1 MHKWIWVL
9 SLLASVWVS
18 ELDAQT
24 YQEDD
29 RMKVTTQ
36 WFECDGVWVWEI
48 TKQRVLDL
56 INTVDL
62 NNDDLTD
69 RTHIWPK
76 GEKRLSFKS
85 EDIMISVVCE
95 KRWTLI

>member
-29 RMKVTTQ
+29 RMKVTT
-36 WFECDGVWVWEI
+36 
-48 TKQRVLDL
+48 
-56 INTVDL
+56 
-62 NNDDLTD
+62 
-69 RTHIWPK
+69 
-76 GEKRLSFKS
+76 
-85 EDIMISVVCE
+85 
-95 KRWTLI
+95 

>member
-18 ELDAQT
+18 DLDAQT
-24 YQEDD
+24 YPVDD

-36 WFECDGVWVWEI
+36 WFECDGVWVWDI

-69 RTHIWPK
+69 RTRIWSN
-76 GEKRLSFKS
+76 GERILTFKS
-85 EDIMISVVCE
+85 EDILISVVC
-95 KRWTLI
+95 KRPWILI